1 MEKRESVQVHY
12 HVQIESKMSW
22 TIACLTFDIIECFST
37 LLQFWHLPETEFGNL
52 PFQWSRIRHSS
63 SHSFYFEEAMILE
76 CIYMANYFD
85 SNQMM
90 KFHYKLAHCTW
101 LCCLLHPMV
110 FLAEFLGSSVT
121 RTPQFAAVRHILYGW
136 TVRLDGEYLKIDAG
150 NSVRHVSE
158 IVELFIPNFA
168 SDRCQKNAWRFIEL
182 SSLIGFSIGC

>member
-1 MEKRESVQVHY
+1 MHVPGMICGCMSLEGDGEKRKCPSSLSCSDREQDVLNN
-12 HVQIESKMSW
+12 
-22 TIACLTFDIIECFST
+22 CLTFDIVECFST

-90 KFHYKLAHCTW
+90 KFHCKLAHWTW

-121 RTPQFAAVRHILYGW
+121 RTPQFAAVRHILYG
-136 TVRLDGEYLKIDAG
+136 
-150 NSVRHVSE
+150 
-158 IVELFIPNFA
+158 
-168 SDRCQKNAWRFIEL
+168 
-182 SSLIGFSIGC
+182 